1 MRDNFVVD
9 SKKESRDLSWFLS
22 AFLNLQQESKSDK
35 FYRARGHPMAVYAND
50 YIGIQINS
58 FGIYENE
65 LLNHLFD
72 YINKVDDTFE
82 SRIAIDIGAN
92 IGNHSLYFANRF
104 RKVISFEPN
113 PNTFELLK
121 FNIKSKSNIEAI
133 CVGLGDE
140 VGSFQ
145 LTLTPTN
152 LGSCFIGES
161 ENPNL
166 EQIPVSIET
175 LDNVLSETDDIG
187 FLKIDAEGFEE
198 QIIVGGQKLIS
209 KHEPIIIFEQLQGEI
224 NNGSSRV
231 VNRLR
236 DLGYKILWREATLS
250 SENYLLKRLINVH
263 NFLFGKKFSIISGD
277 RLPKMDHSMLLAI
290 PKSMCHRI

>member
-1 MRDNFVVD
+1 MRDNVVVD

-35 FYRARGHPMAVYAND
+35 FCRSRGHPMAIYAND

-58 FGIYENE
+58 FGTYENE
-65 LLNHLFD
+65 QLNHLFD
-72 YINKVDDTFE
+72 YINKVDDTLK

-92 IGNHSLYFANRF
+92 IGNHSLYFADKF
-104 RKVISFEPN
+104 REVISFEPN
-113 PNTFELLK
+113 PNTFELLR

-152 LGSCFIGES
+152 LGSCFVDGS

-175 LDNVLSETDDIG
+175 LDNVLSERADIG

-198 QIIVGGQKLIS
+198 KIILGGQKLIS
-209 KHEPIIIFEQLQGEI
+209 KHQPIIVFEQLQGEI

-231 VNRLR
+231 IKRLR
-236 DLGYKILWREATLS
+236 ALGYQILWREPTLS
-250 SENYLLKRLINVH
+250 SENYLLRRLINVH
-263 NFLFGKKFSIISGD
+263 NFLFGKKFSIMSGD
-277 RLPKMDHSMLLAI
+277 TLPKMDHSMLLAI
-290 PKSMCHRI
+290 PKGMCHRI